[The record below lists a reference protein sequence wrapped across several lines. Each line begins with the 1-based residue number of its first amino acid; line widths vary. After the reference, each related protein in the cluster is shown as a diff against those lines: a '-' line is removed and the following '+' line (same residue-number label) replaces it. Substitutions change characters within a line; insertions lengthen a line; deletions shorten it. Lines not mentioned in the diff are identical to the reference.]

1 MSDKPFQE
9 HRKFTTVHNYVFDL
23 LMPILSPNAFKVFMY
38 ITRHTRGMVD
48 SNGER
53 VKFARLGYSSIK
65 KGTGISGNITLATAL
80 KELRHFDLIL
90 TYEGKEY
97 EQNSYAINEEHEGK
111 SEIDLRKLKSDFDAV
126 RKSETDLPGK
136 SETDRILKKE
146 RRKEI
151 KTKKT
156 EKRAAANDA
165 PPARPTEHKDE
176 QPVTASVKADP
187 VPARHPFVEIYR
199 ETFHRYPAGAQT
211 AQLEKSVGAAADSS
225 KWREVCEAW
234 LMAGYK
240 PVNLAGMLDWY
251 HKGIPQHRSNVPA
264 RASPKNE
271 YAHAPPARDEEAI
284 ARTRAAFDAG
294 QIPGYVPEILKR
306 KNA

>member
-1 MSDKPFQE
+1 MSKP
-9 HRKFTTVHNYVFDL
+9 TVL
-23 LMPILSPNAFKVFMY
+23 K
-38 ITRHTRGMVD
+38 
-48 SNGER
+48 
-53 VKFARLGYSSIK
+53 
-65 KGTGISGNITLATAL
+65 AL
-80 KELRHFDLIL
+80 KALTDAKLI
-90 TYEGKEY
+90 
-97 EQNSYAINEEHEGK
+97 
-111 SEIDLRKLKSDFDAV
+111 
-126 RKSETDLPGK
+126 
-136 SETDRILKKE
+136 RIRARYIKGKKE
-146 RRKEI
+146 RDRNLYVLLNVPKVVNDVDHVVKEI
-151 KTKKT
+151 DNGGKGDLPQVVNDVDSKKTQLKKTQLKRLT

-165 PPARPTEHKDE
+165 PPAHPTEHKDE

-211 AQLEKSVGAAADSS
+211 AHLEKSVGAAADSS